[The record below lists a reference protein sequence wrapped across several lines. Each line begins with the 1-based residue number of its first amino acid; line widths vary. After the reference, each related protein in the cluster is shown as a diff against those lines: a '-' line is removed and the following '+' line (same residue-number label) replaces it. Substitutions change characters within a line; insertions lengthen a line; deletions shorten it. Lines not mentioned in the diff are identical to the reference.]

1 MEFNDVENTLQ
12 NSKWYEEKIILN
24 THLEIQVKMWLPSL
38 YPNLS
43 LVGPLK
49 PTNTEKK
56 IR

>member
-49 PTNTEKK
+49 PTNTETK
-56 IR
+56 I